1 MTLLG
6 LAPYFRRFELPW
18 GLGEESERKFV
29 KLLRILLII
38 ATVLAVLVYLLPQPE
53 RTRVKPEDLPERVVQ
68 LIVEKPKPPEPP
80 PPPVEEK
87 TPEPEKPKPVE
98 QKPTEKPKP
107 NLRKQMAV
115 FDELADLRELTPDI
129 QDPQMKT
136 PVEDARS
143 ERNLIT
149 SAAGRTSGGINT
161 SNQARGFGGGA
172 GEIGTHTTTQVS
184 HGSGLDPN
192 AGGRVQRTG
201 TSGKGS
207 RAREE
212 VEIVF
217 DRNKGALY
225 ALYGRALRDQPELQG
240 KLVLE
245 FTIAPSGEI
254 TMCRVVSSELKD
266 PELEKKIVARV
277 RLIKFKPAD
286 VEPLTVSKP
295 IDFFPAA

>member
-1 MTLLG
+1 MM

-18 GLGEESERKFV
+18 AVGEESESRFK
-29 KLLRILLII
+29 KLVRILLII
-38 ATVLAVLVYLLPQPE
+38 ATLLAILIALLPKREAE
-53 RTRVKPEDLPERVVQ
+53 RIKPEELKERVAQ
-68 LIVEKPKPPEPP
+68 LIIEKPKPPPPP
-80 PPPVEEK
+80 PPPVEDK
-87 TPEPEKPKPVE
+87 KPEPDKPKPVE
-98 QKPTEKPKP
+98 KPVEKPKP
-107 NLRKQMAV
+107 NVRNQGLLAMQ
-115 FDELADLRELTPDI
+115 DELAALRDQNLDLA
-129 QDPQMKT
+129 DPQMKT

-149 SAAGRTSGGINT
+149 SSVGRASGGINT
-161 SNQARGFGGGA
+161 ANMARGFGGGA
-172 GEIGTHTTTQVS
+172 GAIGTHTTTQVS

-192 AGGRVQRTG
+192 AGGKVQRTG
-201 TSGKGS
+201 NSGKAS

-225 ALYGRALRDQPELQG
+225 ALYGRALRDAPELAG

-277 RLIKFKPAD
+277 RLIRFKPAD

>member
-1 MTLLG
+1 
-6 LAPYFRRFELPW
+6 
-18 GLGEESERKFV
+18 
-29 KLLRILLII
+29 
-38 ATVLAVLVYLLPQPE
+38 
-53 RTRVKPEDLPERVVQ
+53 ERVAQ
-68 LIVEKPKPPEPP
+68 LIVEKPKPPPP
-80 PPPVEEK
+80 PPP
-87 TPEPEKPKPVE
+87 PEPEKKPDVEKPKPE
-98 QKPTEKPKP
+98 QKPVEKPKP
-107 NLRKQMAV
+107 NVRNQGMLALA
-115 FDELADLRELTPDI
+115 DELAELRDQNLDLK
-129 QDPQMKT
+129 DPQMKT

-149 SAAGRTSGGINT
+149 SQAGRASGGINT
-161 SNQARGFGGGA
+161 ANLSRGFGGGA
-172 GEIGTHTTTQVS
+172 GEIGTHTTTAVQ
-184 HGSGLDPN
+184 HGAGLDPG
-192 AGGRVQRTG
+192 AGGHVQRTG
-201 TSGKGS
+201 TSGKAS

-225 ALYGRALRDQPELQG
+225 ALYGRALRAQPDLAG

-277 RLIKFKPAD
+277 RLIRFKAAD

>member
-1 MTLLG
+1 M
-6 LAPYFRRFELPW
+6 R
-18 GLGEESERKFV
+18 
-29 KLLRILLII
+29 
-38 ATVLAVLVYLLPQPE
+38 
-53 RTRVKPEDLPERVVQ
+53 ERVAQ
-68 LIVEKPKPPEPP
+68 LIVEKPKPPPP
-80 PPPVEEK
+80 PPPPPEEK
-87 TPEPEKPKPVE
+87 KPEPEKPKPTE
-98 QKPTEKPKP
+98 KPTEKPKP
-107 NLRKQMAV
+107 NVRNQGMLALA
-115 FDELADLRELTPDI
+115 DELAELRDQNLDLK
-129 QDPQMKT
+129 DPQMKA

-149 SAAGRTSGGINT
+149 SQAGRASGGINT
-161 SNQARGFGGGA
+161 ANLARGFGGGA
-172 GEIGTHTTTQVS
+172 GEIGTHTATAVS
-184 HGSGLDPN
+184 HGTGLDPN

-201 TSGKGS
+201 TSGKSS

-245 FTIAPSGEI
+245 FTIAPTGEI
-254 TMCRVVSSELKD
+254 TMCRVVSSELND

-277 RLIKFKPAD
+277 RLIRFKPAD